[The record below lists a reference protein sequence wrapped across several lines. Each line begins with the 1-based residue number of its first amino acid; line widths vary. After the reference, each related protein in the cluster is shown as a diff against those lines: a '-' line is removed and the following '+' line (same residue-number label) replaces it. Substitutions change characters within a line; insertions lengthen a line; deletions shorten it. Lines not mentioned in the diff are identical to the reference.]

1 MKFRCVKKNLEKVL
15 QKAELF
21 IGKNEELEVLSCI
34 LLEAKKG
41 YISIDSTN
49 IDTSFSSEIPVVTE
63 TDGKTA
69 VPADI
74 FYKTVSAITDD
85 ELQIE
90 LKENILNIK
99 SKNSDVQINT
109 LSPEDFP
116 KISNQDEQNE
126 NELESQFTLPKK
138 DFQTGLE
145 TTEYAVSS
153 LNTKPELASV
163 CFKADKEFIYFVATD
178 GYRLSERVIKNNR
191 LVNDEFKALL
201 PSDTVSAFL
210 KVLNLTDDDILNLT
224 VYKNQI
230 KISTDEFIVFSRL
243 TEGEYIEYSKLIPED
258 TNTSVIVLKQDFLD
272 AIKLINIFAN
282 DFNQVKVKIENKK
295 FTIDTKNNIGQNE
308 LTIDTKTV
316 GEDIELS
323 FNYKYIQDVLP
334 SIFTDSF
341 EMIFN
346 PAKPV
351 LIKPVGDRNFKYIVM
366 PLSR

>member
-21 IGKNEELEVLSCI
+21 IAKNEELEVLSCV

-41 YISIDSTN
+41 YLTVDSTN
-49 IDTSFSSEIPVVTE
+49 IDTSFNAELPVVTE
-63 TDGKTA
+63 QNGQA
-69 VPADI
+69 AIPAEI

-90 LKENILNIK
+90 LKENVLNIK
-99 SKNSDVQINT
+99 SKNSDIQINT
-109 LSPEDFP
+109 LLSEDFP
-116 KISNQDEQNE
+116 KISNKEE
-126 NELESQFTLPKK
+126 ESDIEAEFSLPKK

-145 TTEYAVSS
+145 TTEYSVSS

-163 CFKADKEFIYFVATD
+163 CFKADKENIYFVATD
-178 GYRLSERVIKNNR
+178 GYRLAEKTIPNKN
-191 LVNDEFKALL
+191 LVKDEFKALL
-201 PSDTVSAFL
+201 PNNTVSVFL
-210 KVLNLTDDDILNLT
+210 KVVNLTEDDVLNLTIH
-224 VYKNQI
+224 KNQI
-230 KISTDEFIVFSRL
+230 KIQTDEFTVYSRL
-243 TEGEYIEYSKLIPED
+243 TEGDYIEYSKLIPED
-258 TNTSVIVLKQDFLD
+258 TNTSVIVLKQDFQD

-282 DFNQVKVKIENKK
+282 DFNQIKIKVQNKK
-295 FTIDTKNNIGQNE
+295 FTIDTKNNAGQNQ
-308 LTIDTKTV
+308 LLIDTKTV

-351 LIKPVGDRNFKYIVM
+351 LIKPIGDKTFKYIVM